1 MLSLNDIDL
10 LEGETTCTNLE
21 YYSAMQRAINS
32 GMAWKMQGS
41 YGRAAM
47 DALEAGFCMLGRERC
62 RDYYGNTIP
71 SRDDVAPGTKGSK
84 KLVITNHGRAWATKM
99 EKI

>member
-10 LEGETTCTNLE
+10 IEGETTCTMQE
-21 YYSAMQRAINS
+21 YAEAMQRAINS

-47 DALEAGFCMLGRERC
+47 EALESGACMLGREAQ
-62 RDYYGNTIP
+62 RDYWGNVIP
-71 SRDDVAPGTKGSK
+71 GRDDVKPGSKGSK
-84 KLVITNHGRAWATKM
+84 ALVVKTNGRAWAKKL
-99 EKI
+99 EAI

>member
-1 MLSLNDIDL
+1 MLTLNDIDTI
-10 LEGETTCTNLE
+10 ENGEASQEE
-21 YYSAMQRAINS
+21 YYQAMQRAINN

-47 DALEAGFCMLGRERC
+47 DALEAGHCMLGRERQ
-62 RDYYGNTIP
+62 RDYYGNLIP

-84 KLVITNHGRAWATKM
+84 ALVIKNHGKKYANKL
-99 EKI
+99 EGI